1 MCPGCRRRMVSAAG
15 GPAVVAAAAAAAAA
29 SDISEGRTM
38 ALLWSGWYVGS
49 PIWHDVTAV
58 PCGVGDLLVRCLS
71 TVPLGL
77 AAFEVKEVS
86 GQRVGVIHGESTGA
100 ATHNDARDGGGFQMA
115 FTK

>member
-15 GPAVVAAAAAAAAA
+15 GPAGAAAAA
-29 SDISEGRTM
+29 DISGGRTM

-86 GQRVGVIHGESTGA
+86 GQKVGVIHGESTGA
-100 ATHNDARDGGGFQMA
+100 ATHNDA
-115 FTK
+115 